1 MDNYI
6 DESTIDNQE
15 ALEELIWAIEASEGR
30 FYIMLARCNYAYLQ
44 DRLIQQVQDQCVL
57 DIRVIHLKQ
66 SDRTL
71 YSTICAQLG
80 QEMPDAL
87 MVSGLATVDNLD
99 DMLRATNQV
108 REEFRKNFHF
118 PVILWINDAV
128 HVKFLRIAP
137 DFESWTTTTRFAI
150 PTNELTE
157 VLQETFESLL
167 ATALAVN
174 SSQSLYNLSDV
185 LDQGCLSRSEVDLA
199 LKELPHRVQD
209 LDPQLEAGLQFI
221 RGLNA
226 GDSPEALEYFQQ
238 SLTFWQQVGAGL
250 TDDLSDQT
258 DNLTKLAPIDPKVGE
273 LDNEIQSTP
282 INSKLKAGLVLFHIG
297 LYHYRTTDR
306 QKHQAVNWQKSKIYL
321 QHGIDLFEQENRP
334 DLVAKCIT
342 QLERVLQRMQAW
354 DELEQVAQKALP
366 LHQQYG
372 STSKLVQDYSFLA
385 EVALQQQR
393 WEDARQAAQQAED
406 IITQLPKPKR
416 WIQGL
421 NLLFLA
427 QAERQLGNKQAA
439 IFHLVKARELGDFR
453 HPLISVRILEELRE
467 LYFEERQ
474 YLAAFATKKQRRSIE
489 QQYGIRAFIG
499 AGRLQPHREDASY
512 WSRDLE
518 NLSPARREAL
528 GSFSLKNQQEASVKT
543 DNQESVAP
551 EIIASGR
558 QRDLERLLERIGR
571 NDCKLIVIHGRS
583 GVGKSSLVNAG
594 LVPALKHRV
603 IGTQKNVPISI
614 RVYTNWIEELEKQ
627 LLNDDE
633 PVGAGLDDNLSGK
646 PITAQQ
652 NPPNSSDLEDNCP
665 EKPTT
670 SPPNPP
676 YFQILEQLR
685 QDEQRQR
692 RTVLIFDQFEEFF
705 FVYTNAA
712 ERRQFWQFLADCLN
726 ILSVKVILSLRED
739 YLHYLLECNR
749 LDSMSVIGH
758 DILGKNV
765 LYELGNFSPTD
776 ARAIIED
783 LTTRS
788 RFYLEP
794 ALIDQLVKDLAGKTG
809 EILPIELQVVGAQLQ
824 AENIKTLTEYRELG
838 TKEELVKRYLEEVV
852 EDCGAEN
859 QQAAELV
866 LYLLTDEKGTRPLKT
881 RAELERDLEGLAAD
895 LTREAGKL
903 DLVLRIFVDSGLVF
917 LLPETPYDRYQLVHD
932 YLAEFIR
939 KQQESR
945 LNELI
950 AELEK
955 EREQRQKA
963 EALNRLAQE
972 ELERT
977 EKSKKV
983 LALANQQAKRRIQM
997 GSAILGLTLVAAVVI
1012 WIWSETKVST
1022 AQLQVEQAEQQVKD
1036 ADIRVKEAN
1045 SREIQAEQKV
1055 KTVEKKVSNSQKRA
1069 REANQKVEEAKKR
1082 LTVANRELNN
1092 ARLRE
1097 AKARQNLDAV
1107 KAEQNR
1113 VAQEAQQKIQVA
1125 ERKIQDAEKRLITAQ
1140 TKRQQAEVQA
1150 RDAQTQFEQAQIAV
1164 AEAKT
1169 QLELADSARKEA
1181 IIGTKLEQEGARAL
1195 LQFQSGQQLEGLLS
1209 AIQSGKELKALLND
1223 KRPIQDYPASSPLL
1237 ALQSILANIYERNR
1251 FNGYQDGVWGVSLSP
1266 DGKYIATGGEDG
1278 TVHIWNLAG
1287 QKIAKLDAH
1296 QREVMSVSFSPD
1308 GQRLATSGK
1317 DGNAKLWNLSG
1328 QQIAQFDGHKGSVI
1342 WVQFSPDGQRIATT
1356 GGDNTVRLWDLSGE
1370 QIALFDTNQ
1379 QGVWDVNFSP
1389 NGQYLATTGFDGTVK
1404 LLNLSGQ
1411 IIAEMKGHQ
1420 GIVRSVSFSPDGQYL
1435 ATAGDDDTV
1444 QVRKLSGQ
1452 QINIVNKFKGNQNGI
1467 WDVSFSPDGKRLA
1480 TAGLDGT
1487 IKVWQPFARFAQP
1500 TAEIQGHQGIA
1511 YHAIFSLDGQ
1521 YLVTASEDEIS
1532 KIWDISS
1539 HYFSQFIT
1547 SQVKINNIIFSPD
1560 YKHIATVGADG
1571 TVKIWTLSGKQ
1582 VTQLEP
1588 KLSNTE
1594 TDENGTQ
1601 LRFIPYSRYL
1611 MSVDFSP
1618 EANRLATGGEDGL
1631 IRLWNLSGQQLTEF
1645 RSHQEVVR
1653 SVSFSP
1659 NGKRL
1664 ATVGKD
1670 GSVFLWNLS
1679 GQKLAEFKGHSEA
1692 FLSVSFSPDG
1702 QHLATVGEEGSVF
1715 LWNLSGQKLA
1725 EFKGHSGAVLSVS
1738 FSPDGKQLATAG
1750 EDQTAR
1756 LWDLSG
1762 KQIAP
1767 LKGHQEAVLSVKYSP
1782 DGQRLVTAGEDGI
1795 ARLWDLSGRQ
1805 IGQIDVYQRVYSR
1818 GVYENV
1824 SLSVSFSPDGK
1835 LLATA
1840 GEYSTVKLWRM
1851 EGLEELL
1858 ERGCDWLRFYL
1869 NNPSANLNESDR
1881 RICDGI
1887 NSNS

>member
-44 DRLIQQVQDQCVL
+44 DRLIQQAQDQCAL
-57 DIRVIHLKQ
+57 DIRVIQLKQ

-80 QEMPDAL
+80 QEKPAAL

-108 REEFRKNFHF
+108 REEFRKNFSF

-150 PTNELTE
+150 PTDELVN
-157 VLQETFESLL
+157 VLQQNVESLF

-174 SSQSLYNLSDV
+174 SLQSLYTLTDI
-185 LDQGCLSRSEVDLA
+185 LAQGCLSRSELELA
-199 LKELPHRVQD
+199 LKELPYRVEN
-209 LDPQLEAGLQFI
+209 LEPQLEAGLQFI
-221 RGLNA
+221 RGLN
-226 GDSPEALEYFQQ
+226 GGESPEALEYFQQ
-238 SLTFWQQVGAGL
+238 SLTFWQQVEAGL
-250 TDDLSDQT
+250 A
-258 DNLTKLAPIDPKVGE
+258 DNLSTQTNYLNKSDKIDTNVEKIN
-273 LDNEIQSTP
+273 NEIPSTS
-282 INSKLKAGLVLFHIG
+282 INAKLKSGLVLFSIG
-297 LYHYRTTDR
+297 LYLYRTTDR
-306 QKHQAVNWQKSKIYL
+306 KKNQTVNWQQSKVHL
-321 QHGIDLFEQENRP
+321 QECLEIFDQENRP

-342 QLERVLQRMQAW
+342 QLERVLRRMQAW
-354 DELEQVAQKALP
+354 DKLEQVAQKALS

-372 STSKLVQDYSFLA
+372 STSKLAQDYSFLA
-385 EVALQQQR
+385 EAALQQQR
-393 WEDARQAAQQAED
+393 WDDARQAAQQAEN
-406 IITQLPKPKR
+406 IINKVSKDKR

-439 IFHLVKARELGDFR
+439 ISHLEKARGLGDFG

-474 YLAAFATKKQRRSIE
+474 YLAAFATKQQRRSIE

-499 AGRLQPHREDASY
+499 AGRLQPHR
-512 WSRDLE
+512 
-518 NLSPARREAL
+518 
-528 GSFSLKNQQEASVKT
+528 QEASAKT

-571 NDCKLIVIHGRS
+571 NDCKLIVIHGCS

-594 LVPALKHRV
+594 LVPALKQRV
-603 IGTQKNVPISI
+603 IGTQKNVPIAI
-614 RVYTNWIEELEKQ
+614 RVYTNWIEELENQ
-627 LLNDDE
+627 LLNEDE
-633 PVGAGLDDNLSGK
+633 LVGASLDDNCARK
-646 PITAQQ
+646 PINAQQ
-652 NPPNSSDLEDNCP
+652 NPPNYSDLEDNCP
-665 EKPTT
+665 EKPIT
-670 SPPNPP
+670 SQSNSP
-676 YFQILEQLR
+676 YAKILEQLR
-685 QDEQRQR
+685 KDEQHQR
-692 RTVLIFDQFEEFF
+692 RRVLIFDQFEEFF
-705 FVYTNAA
+705 FVYTNPA
-712 ERRQFWQFLADCLN
+712 ERRLFWQFLANCLN

-749 LDSMSVIGH
+749 LDRMSVIGH

-776 ARAIIED
+776 AKAIIED
-783 LTTRS
+783 LSTRS

-794 ALIDQLVKDLAGKTG
+794 ALIDQLVNDLAGTTG

-824 AENIKTLTEYRELG
+824 ADNIKTLAEYRELG
-838 TKEELVKRYLEEVV
+838 TQEELVKRYLEEVV

-950 AELEK
+950 AALEE
-955 EREQRQKA
+955 ERQQRQKA
-963 EALNRLAQE
+963 EALNRLTQE

-977 EKSKKV
+977 EQSKKV
-983 LALANQQAKRRIQM
+983 LALANQQAKRRIQI

-1022 AQLQVEQAEQQVKD
+1022 AQLQAEKAKQQVKD

-1055 KTVEKKVSNSQKRA
+1055 KASQEKLSNSQKRA
-1069 REANQKVEEAKKR
+1069 REANQKVEEAKKS
-1082 LTVANRELNN
+1082 LTVANLELNN

-1113 VAQEAQQKIQVA
+1113 LAQETQQKIQVA
-1125 ERKIQDAEKRLITAQ
+1125 DRKIQDAEKRLIAAQ
-1140 TKRQQAEVQA
+1140 TKRQQAEAQA

-1164 AEAKT
+1164 AEAET
-1169 QLELADSARKEA
+1169 QLELADAARKEA

-1209 AIQSGKELKALLND
+1209 AIQIGKELKALLND

-1237 ALQSILANIYERNR
+1237 ALQSILGNIYERNR
-1251 FNGYQDGVWGVSLSP
+1251 FNGHQDGVWGVSLSP

-1278 TVHIWNLAG
+1278 TVKVWNLSG
-1287 QKIAKLDAH
+1287 HQITQVEAH
-1296 QREVMSVSFSPD
+1296 KGGVMSVNFSPD
-1308 GQRLATSGK
+1308 GQSFATAGRDGK
-1317 DGNAKLWNLSG
+1317 AKLWNLSG
-1328 QQIAQFDGHKGSVI
+1328 QQIATFEGHKGRVI
-1342 WVQFSPDGQRIATT
+1342 WVRFSPDGQRIATT
-1356 GGDNTVRLWDLSGE
+1356 GFDRTVRLWDLSGE
-1370 QIALFDTNQ
+1370 QIDLFDTHQ
-1379 QGVWDVNFSP
+1379 QGVWEVKFSP

-1411 IIAEMKGHQ
+1411 IIADMKGHQ
-1420 GIVRSVSFSPDGQYL
+1420 EIVRSVSFSPDGQYL
-1435 ATAGDDDTV
+1435 AAAGDDDTV
-1444 QVRKLSGQ
+1444 QVGKLSGQ
-1452 QINIVNKFKGNQNGI
+1452 QIHIINKFKGNQNGI
-1467 WDVSFSPDGKRLA
+1467 WGISFSPDGKRLA
-1480 TAGLDGT
+1480 TAGRDGT
-1487 IKVWQPFARFAQP
+1487 IKLWQPFARLAQP
-1500 TAEIQGHQGIA
+1500 TTEIQGHQGIV

-1521 YLVTASEDEIS
+1521 YLVTTSEDKIS

-1539 HYFSQFIT
+1539 RYFSQFST
-1547 SQVKINNIIFSPD
+1547 SQVKITNIIFSPD
-1560 YKHIATVGADG
+1560 YHYIATVGADG
-1571 TVKIWTLSGKQ
+1571 TVKIWTLSGQQ

-1588 KLSNTE
+1588 KLNNTE

-1645 RSHQEVVR
+1645 QSHQEVVR

-1664 ATVGKD
+1664 ATVGKE

-1679 GQKLAEFKGHSEA
+1679 GQKLAEFKGHSGA

-1702 QHLATVGEEGSVF
+1702 QRLATVGEEGSVF

-1767 LKGHQEAVLSVKYSP
+1767 LKGHQGAVLSVKYSP

-1869 NNPSANLNESDR
+1869 NNPSANLSESDR
-1881 RICDGI
+1881 LLCEDIGNNR
-1887 NSNS
+1887 

>member
-15 ALEELIWAIEASEGR
+15 ALEELTWAIEASEGR
-30 FYIMLARCNYAYLQ
+30 FYIMLARCNYVYLQ
-44 DRLIQQVQDQCVL
+44 DRLIQQVQDQCAL
-57 DIRVIHLKQ
+57 NIRVIHLKQ

-80 QEMPDAL
+80 QEKPAAL

-108 REEFRKNFHF
+108 REEFRKNFPF

-150 PTNELTE
+150 PTDELLDA
-157 VLQETFESLL
+157 LQQNVELL
-167 ATALAVN
+167 FSTALAVN
-174 SSQSLYNLSDV
+174 SSQSLYKLAEV
-185 LDQGCLSRSEVDLA
+185 LAQGCLSRSELDLA
-199 LKELPHRVQD
+199 LKELPHRVQE

-221 RGLNA
+221 RGLNV

-238 SLTFWQQVGAGL
+238 SLTFWQQVGAGF
-250 TDDLSDQT
+250 TDNLSHQT
-258 DNLTKLAPIDPKVGE
+258 DNLTKPAPIDPNVE
-273 LDNEIQSTP
+273 TIDNETKPAPIEAQNHPNVGAGFTDNSSHQTDNLTKPAPIDPNVGKTDNLTKPAP
-282 INSKLKAGLVLFHIG
+282 INAKLKAGLLLFHIG

-306 QKHQAVNWQKSKIYL
+306 KKNQDVNWQKSKINL
-321 QHGIDLFEQENRP
+321 QQCLDLFDQENRP

-372 STSKLVQDYSFLA
+372 STSKLAQDYSFLA

-393 WEDARQAAQQAED
+393 WDDARQAAQQAEE
-406 IITQLPKPKR
+406 IITQLPQQKR

-439 IFHLVKARELGDFR
+439 ISHLVKARELGDFG
-453 HPLISVRILEELRE
+453 HPLVYVRILEELRE
-467 LYFEERQ
+467 LYFESKQ
-474 YLAAFATKKQRRSIE
+474 YLAAFATKQLRRSIE

-512 WSRDLE
+512 WSRNLE
-518 NLSPARREAL
+518 NLSPNLSPTRREAL
-528 GSFSLKNQQEASVKT
+528 SSPSLKNQQEASAKT

-551 EIIASGR
+551 EIVASGR

-594 LVPALKHRV
+594 LVPALKQSI
-603 IGTQKNVPISI
+603 IGTQKNVPILI

-646 PITAQQ
+646 PQTSQQ
-652 NPPNSSDLEDNCP
+652 NPPNSSGLEDNLP

-670 SPPNPP
+670 SQPNSP
-676 YFQILEQLR
+676 YAKLLEQLR
-685 QDEQRQR
+685 KDEQRQR

-705 FVYTNAA
+705 FVYTNPA
-712 ERRQFWQFLADCLN
+712 ERRLFWQFLADCLN

-776 ARAIIED
+776 ARAIIEN

-788 RFYLEP
+788 RFYLDP
-794 ALIDQLVKDLAGKTG
+794 ALIDQLVKDLAGTTG

-824 AENIKTLTEYRELG
+824 AENIKTLAEYRELG

-895 LTREAGKL
+895 LTTEASKL

-950 AELEK
+950 AALEE
-955 EREQRQKA
+955 ERERRQKA

-983 LALANQQAKRRIQM
+983 LALANQQAKRRIQI

-1012 WIWSETKVST
+1012 WIWSERKVST

-1045 SREIQAEQKV
+1045 SREIKAEQKV
-1055 KTVEKKVSNSQKRA
+1055 KTADKKVSNSQKRA
-1069 REANQKVEEAKKR
+1069 REANQKVEEAKNR

-1097 AKARQNLDAV
+1097 TKARQNLDAV

-1125 ERKIQDAEKRLITAQ
+1125 ERKIQDAEKRLAAAQ
-1140 TKRQQAEVQA
+1140 KRRQQAEAQA

-1164 AEAKT
+1164 AQAQT
-1169 QLELADSARKEA
+1169 QLELADAARKEA

-1237 ALQSILANIYERNR
+1237 ALQNILTNIYERNR
-1251 FNGYQDGVWGVSLSP
+1251 FNGHQDGVWGVSLSP
-1266 DGKYIATGGEDG
+1266 DGQYIATGNEDG
-1278 TVHIWNLAG
+1278 TVQIWNSFG
-1287 QKIAKLDAH
+1287 QKITQYEAH
-1296 QREVMSVSFSPD
+1296 KGGVMSVNFSPD
-1308 GQRLATSGK
+1308 GQSFATAGRDK
-1317 DGNAKLWNLSG
+1317 KAKLWNLSG
-1328 QQIAQFDGHKGSVI
+1328 QQLAEFEGHKGGVI
-1342 WVQFSPDGQRIATT
+1342 WVRYSPDRQRIATT

-1370 QIALFDTNQ
+1370 QIALFDTHQ
-1379 QGVWDVNFSP
+1379 QGVWDVEFSP

-1404 LLNLSGQ
+1404 LVNLSGQ

-1435 ATAGDDDTV
+1435 ATAGNDDTV
-1444 QVRKLSGQ
+1444 QVGKVSGQ
-1452 QINIVNKFKGNQNGI
+1452 QINIVNTFKGNQNGI
-1467 WDVSFSPDGKRLA
+1467 WGVSFSPDGKHLA
-1480 TAGLDGT
+1480 TAGRDGT
-1487 IKVWQPFARFAQP
+1487 IKLWQPLARFAQP
-1500 TAEIQGHQGIA
+1500 TAEIQGHQGFV
-1511 YHAIFSLDGQ
+1511 YHVRFSLDGQ
-1521 YLVTASEDEIS
+1521 YLVTASEDGTA
-1532 KIWDISS
+1532 KLWDISTR
-1539 HYFSQFIT
+1539 HLSQFST
-1547 SQVKINNIIFSPD
+1547 SQVGVNNITFSPD
-1560 YKHIATVGADG
+1560 HKYIATVGADG
-1571 TVKIWTLSGKQ
+1571 TVKLWTLSGQ
-1582 VTQLEP
+1582 LVTQLES
-1588 KLSNTE
+1588 KLINTE
-1594 TDENGTQ
+1594 ASEDSTQ
-1601 LRFIPYSRYL
+1601 LRFIRYNRYL
-1611 MSVDFSP
+1611 LSVSVDFSP
-1618 EANRLATGGEDGL
+1618 AANHLATGGEDGF
-1631 IRLWNLSGQQLTEF
+1631 IRLWNLPGQQLAEF
-1645 RSHQEVVR
+1645 QSHQGVVL

-1659 NGKRL
+1659 DGQRL
-1664 ATVGKD
+1664 ATVGEE
-1670 GSVFLWNLS
+1670 GRVFLWNLS
-1679 GQKLAEFKGHSEA
+1679 GQKLAEFE
-1692 FLSVSFSPDG
+1692 
-1702 QHLATVGEEGSVF
+1702 
-1715 LWNLSGQKLA
+1715 
-1725 EFKGHSGAVLSVS
+1725 GHSGAVLSVS
-1738 FSPDGKQLATAG
+1738 FSPDGQRLATVG
-1750 EDQTAR
+1750 EEGR
-1756 LWDLSG
+1756 VFLWNLSG
-1762 KQIAP
+1762 
-1767 LKGHQEAVLSVKYSP
+1767 
-1782 DGQRLVTAGEDGI
+1782 
-1795 ARLWDLSGRQ
+1795 
-1805 IGQIDVYQRVYSR
+1805 
-1818 GVYENV
+1818 
-1824 SLSVSFSPDGK
+1824 
-1835 LLATA
+1835 
-1840 GEYSTVKLWRM
+1840 
-1851 EGLEELL
+1851 
-1858 ERGCDWLRFYL
+1858 
-1869 NNPSANLNESDR
+1869 
-1881 RICDGI
+1881 
-1887 NSNS
+1887 